1 MQLYLHQNGQQ
12 LGPFTE
18 AEIRAKLADGTAGTQ
33 DLVWWEGQPG
43 WVLLGATPIVINAS
57 LPPAAA
63 TAPPT
68 VPGVV
73 ASAMTPGVPVA
84 TPGTSGLAIGSLVCG
99 VSSLLVGITFI
110 PAIVLGHLALSR
122 IRETP
127 GLKGRGM
134 AITGLVIGYA
144 WPVLAFVAIVAISVL
159 IALGQQVQGIFSNI
173 NSQLQQAQGS

>member
-43 WVLLGATPIVINAS
+43 WVLLGATPLVIDAS
-57 LPPAAA
+57 LPPSAA

-68 VPGVV
+68 APGVV
-73 ASAMTPGVPVA
+73 ASAVTPGVPVT

-110 PAIVLGHLALSR
+110 PAIVLGHLALGK

-144 WPVLAFVAIVAISVL
+144 WVLAFVVMVAIIVL
-159 IALGQQVQGIFSNI
+159 IALRAMDFSGHAF
-173 NSQLQQAQGS
+173 SSLPPAGS